1 MRPAIR
7 IDTFFVIGVT
17 VVFSLVSIFARLAYD
32 SGSSVLTVLAA
43 RTVLVG
49 SALWLYLRA
58 RGQSRR
64 LAPADR
70 NRALALG
77 TLLALSTFVLN
88 KAVEIIPVSIAI
100 LIFYTYPL
108 LTSLASWATGTE
120 RFTLRVATTLV
131 LAFGG
136 LALALQVQGDAIDPA
151 GLAYAIGAAVS
162 WGLLMYLT
170 GRLFRGGDSRP
181 RTLYMML
188 SSSLLFLLACAV
200 TGDIALPA
208 TPVGWW
214 GFAGVPL
221 TYGIGIVGTMA
232 AVSAIGAMKTSIYM
246 NFEPVATIIFSALIL
261 GQHLTPVQLGGAALV
276 IAALALFKL
285 PPPKGT

>member
-1 MRPAIR
+1 MRPAVR

-49 SALWLYLRA
+49 SALWLYLLA

-136 LALALQVQGDAIDPA
+136 LALALQVQGGAIDPA

-214 GFAGVPL
+214 GFAAVPL

-261 GQHLTPVQLGGAALV
+261 EQHLTPVQLGGAALV